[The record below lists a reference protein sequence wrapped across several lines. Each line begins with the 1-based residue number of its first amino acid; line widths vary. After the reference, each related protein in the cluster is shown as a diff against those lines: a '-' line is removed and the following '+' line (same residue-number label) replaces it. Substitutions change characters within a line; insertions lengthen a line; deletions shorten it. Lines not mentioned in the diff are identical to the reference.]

1 MSPPSVRRFAAYIL
15 YYTTQKNRKR
25 GEIMTKAIMT
35 KESEEKRLSDFK
47 KIAEHWDE
55 LPEYAKGKLDGT
67 ISAIAALYANVEI
80 RERKTG

>member
-1 MSPPSVRRFAAYIL
+1 
-15 YYTTQKNRKR
+15 
-25 GEIMTKAIMT
+25 MTKAIMT

-67 ISAIAALYANVEI
+67 ISAIAALYANVEVD
-80 RERKTG
+80 ERKTGQEVREDDKTKGNRFSAGDSGH